1 MKKAYYPTAL
11 AGKSV
16 AGVPNPGEGIP
27 IALTE
32 QQAEHALR
40 QGYLSEEPPT
50 KVVDDKKAKKA

>member
-11 AGKSV
+11 AGKTV

-32 QQAEHALR
+32 VQAEHALR
-40 QGYLSEEPPT
+40 QGYLSEEAPAKGT
-50 KVVDDKKAKKA
+50 DDKKGKKA

>member
-1 MKKAYYPTAL
+1 MKKTYYPTAL
-11 AGKSV
+11 AGKTV

-40 QGYLSEEPPT
+40 QGYLSEEAPAKST
-50 KVVDDKKAKKA
+50 DDKKVKKA